1 MKRLGIVIVALTI
14 WLIAGGGFGDGVAW
28 AALPEKKPL
37 PGPAS
42 PLWYAY
48 LIAFVLI
55 FGAAA
60 ITFKN
65 AKRTHLD

>member
-1 MKRLGIVIVALTI
+1 MIRSMKRLGIVIVALAG
-14 WLIAGGGFGDGVAW
+14 WLTSGGGIAW

-37 PGPAS
+37 PGSAG

-48 LIAFVLI
+48 VIAFVLI